1 MKKFEVGK
9 VYYCRSLCD
18 YDCKW
23 FFKILSRTEKMMTIQ
38 MVGYDEVKR
47 VKIHSRMF
55 DYCESAMPLG
65 RYSMAPVLTA
75 EKVA

>member
-23 FFKILSRTEKMMTIQ
+23 FYEILSRTDKTMTIRE
-38 MVGYDEVKR
+38 VGYSETKR
-47 VKIHSRMF
+47 VKIYTRTF
-55 DYCESAMPLG
+55 NDCESAMPMG